1 MTKEFEALQAN
12 NTWFIMTLHLGQKPI
27 GCKYVYRVK
36 YKVNEFFE
44 HYKSRLIVWGDTQV
58 EGIDFDEIF
67 SFVIKFFSMKCLIVV
82 AVKKGWTLFQL
93 DVNNAFLYGDLEEG
107 DLYETSP

>member
-1 MTKEFEALQAN
+1 M
-12 NTWFIMTLHLGQKPI
+12 
-27 GCKYVYRVK
+27 
-36 YKVNEFFE
+36 
-44 HYKSRLIVWGDTQV
+44 

-67 SFVIKFFSMKCLIVV
+67 SFVIKFFSMKCIIVV

-93 DVNNAFLYGDLEEG
+93 DVNNAFLDGDLEEG